1 MRTTTQLTVP
11 ISVFCL
17 AAAFV
22 LLGGATSTVSHFSH
36 RFESR
41 ALPFQPPH
49 VRVSEAYGKLPLHF
63 EANQGQTDSGVK
75 FLSRGRGYTLFLT
88 GRGEAVMLLGKPAP
102 MYDRLESAALL
113 RAAAK
118 PSPKPATP
126 AAVVRMNLI
135 GASTSPRVEGVEE
148 SPGKANYFIGNDPK
162 MWRTNVPMYAKVKV
176 HGLYPGVDLV
186 YYGNQ
191 RKLEYDFIVAPGAD
205 PGSITMAVEGAERP
219 SLDGQGDLVLAIEDK
234 EVRFQ
239 KPVVYQEVDGVRQEI
254 SGSYKLK
261 SAHQVG
267 FQVGAYDGS
276 RPLIIDPTLSYST
289 YLGGSGLDQ
298 SLGIAVDSSGHAY
311 VTGFTTSTNFPTTPG
326 AFQTTAPGGVVD
338 AFVAKLNAAGSA
350 LLYCTYLGGS
360 GVDQGLGVAVDSGG
374 HAYVTGF
381 TNSMNFPTTLVAFRT
396 TSGGGAH
403 AFVTKLNPTGS
414 GLVYSTYL
422 GGSSNDRGLGIAV
435 DSGGHAYVTGRTNSM
450 NFPTT
455 PGAFQTTSSGGF
467 DAFVTRL
474 NPTGSGLVYSTYLG
488 GSGTDQGRG
497 IAVDPGGHA
506 HVTGLTNSTNFP
518 TTPGT
523 FQTTSG
529 GGVHAF
535 VTKLNPTGSGLVY
548 STYLGGSGSDQGQG
562 IAVGSGGH
570 AYVTGSTSST
580 NFPTT
585 TNAIQPASGGG
596 EDAFVTMLNSTG
608 TGLVYSTY
616 LGGSGDEE
624 GKGIAVDSRGHAYV
638 TGFTSSI
645 NFPRTTGAFQA
656 IAPVK
661 VPLGGH
667 GAFVAALNPLGTG
680 LVYSSYLGG
689 SGEDVGFGIALDGS
703 YSAYFTG
710 LTNSINFPTT
720 AGAYQT
726 TDPVP
731 IMGSGEA
738 FVTKIANMTCSPQGD
753 DVEGDGGEQ
762 GADGHEGYFHFCKSS
777 GEMEFE
783 ERDSGKRMKGR
794 MDAVTISG
802 NQALINGRGTLLD
815 GTPLY
820 YAAVVLGNAPVIG
833 ANHFAIVWITSTGS
847 FFHTFGPLT
856 NGYIAVHGSS
866 TQTGGLLDQVE
877 QLR

>member
-1 MRTTTQLTVP
+1 ML
-11 ISVFCL
+11 F
-17 AAAFV
+17 
-22 LLGGATSTVSHFSH
+22 
-36 RFESR
+36 
-41 ALPFQPPH
+41 
-49 VRVSEAYGKLPLHF
+49 GKL
-63 EANQGQTDSGVK
+63 
-75 FLSRGRGYTLFLT
+75 
-88 GRGEAVMLLGKPAP
+88 AP

-118 PSPKPATP
+118 PPPKPATP

-162 MWRTNVPMYAKVKV
+162 MWRTKVPMYAKVKV

-219 SLDGQGDLVLAIEDK
+219 SLDGQGDLVLAIEDR

-239 KPVVYQEVDGVRQEI
+239 KPVVYQEVDGVRREI

-276 RPLIIDPTLSYST
+276 RPLIIDPALSYST
-289 YLGGSGLDQ
+289 YLGGSGVDQ
-298 SLGIAVDSSGHAY
+298 GLGIAVDSGGHAY
-311 VTGFTTSTNFPTTPG
+311 VAGFTTSTNFPTTTG
-326 AFQTTAPGGVVD
+326 AFQTTAPGGVAD

-360 GVDQGLGVAVDSGG
+360 GNNQG
-374 HAYVTGF
+374 
-381 TNSMNFPTTLVAFRT
+381 R
-396 TSGGGAH
+396 
-403 AFVTKLNPTGS
+403 
-414 GLVYSTYL
+414 
-422 GGSSNDRGLGIAV
+422 GIAV
-435 DSGGHAYVTGRTNSM
+435 DSGGHAYVTGLTFST

-455 PGAFQTTSSGGF
+455 PGAFQPTSGGGG
-467 DAFVTRL
+467 DAFVTKL
-474 NPTGSGLVYSTYLG
+474 NSTGTGLVYSTYLG
-488 GSGTDQGRG
+488 GSGDDQGLG
-497 IAVDPGGHA
+497 IAV
-506 HVTGLTNSTNFP
+506 S
-518 TTPGT
+518 
-523 FQTTSG
+523 
-529 GGVHAF
+529 
-535 VTKLNPTGSGLVY
+535 
-548 STYLGGSGSDQGQG
+548 SD
-562 IAVGSGGH
+562 GH
-570 AYVTGSTSST
+570 AYVTGSTTSA

-585 TNAIQPASGGG
+585 TNAIQPAWGGG
-596 EDAFVTMLNSTG
+596 EAAFVTMLNSTG

-656 IAPVK
+656 TAPVK
-661 VPLGGH
+661 LPLGSH

-689 SGEDVGFGIALDGS
+689 RGEDVGFGIALDGS

-731 IMGSGEA
+731 VMGGGDA

-753 DVEGDGGEQ
+753 DVEGDGGE
-762 GADGHEGYFHFCKSS
+762 
-777 GEMEFE
+777 
-783 ERDSGKRMKGR
+783 
-794 MDAVTISG
+794 
-802 NQALINGRGTLLD
+802 
-815 GTPLY
+815 
-820 YAAVVLGNAPVIG
+820 
-833 ANHFAIVWITSTGS
+833 
-847 FFHTFGPLT
+847 
-856 NGYIAVHGSS
+856 
-866 TQTGGLLDQVE
+866 
-877 QLR
+877 

>member
-1 MRTTTQLTVP
+1 MRTTTRLTVP
-11 ISVFCL
+11 IGVFCL

-22 LLGGATSTVSHFSH
+22 LLGGATSAVSHFSH
-36 RFESR
+36 GFQSR
-41 ALPFQPPH
+41 ALFQPPH

-102 MYDRLESAALL
+102 MYDRLESAALP

-118 PSPKPATP
+118 PPPEPATP

-135 GASTSPRVEGVEE
+135 GASASPRVEGLEE

-176 HGLYPGVDLV
+176 QGVYPGVDLA

-205 PGSITMAVEGAERP
+205 PGSITMVVEGAERP
-219 SLDGQGDLVLAIEDK
+219 SLNGQGDLVLAIEDR

-239 KPVVYQEVDGVRQEI
+239 KPVVYQEVDGVRREI

-276 RPLIIDPTLSYST
+276 RPLIIDPALSYST
-289 YLGGSGLDQ
+289 YLGGSGVDQ
-298 SLGIAVDSSGHAY
+298 GLGIAVDSRGHAY
-311 VTGFTTSTNFPTTPG
+311 VTGFPRSTTLPRTPG
-326 AFQTTAPGGVVD
+326 AFQPTAPGGVVD

-518 TTPGT
+518 TTPG
-523 FQTTSG
+523 
-529 GGVHAF
+529 
-535 VTKLNPTGSGLVY
+535 
-548 STYLGGSGSDQGQG
+548 
-562 IAVGSGGH
+562 
-570 AYVTGSTSST
+570 
-580 NFPTT
+580 
-585 TNAIQPASGGG
+585 
-596 EDAFVTMLNSTG
+596 
-608 TGLVYSTY
+608 
-616 LGGSGDEE
+616 
-624 GKGIAVDSRGHAYV
+624 
-638 TGFTSSI
+638 
-645 NFPRTTGAFQA
+645 AFQA

-731 IMGSGEA
+731 IMGSGDA

-762 GADGHEGYFHFCKSS
+762 GADGREGYFHFCKSS

-815 GTPLY
+815 GTPVY

-866 TQTGGLLDQVE
+866 TQTGELLDQVE

>member
-1 MRTTTQLTVP
+1 MRTTTRLTVP
-11 ISVFCL
+11 ITVFCL

-22 LLGGATSTVSHFSH
+22 LLGGATSAVSHFSH
-36 RFESR
+36 GFQSR
-41 ALPFQPPH
+41 ALFQPPH

-118 PSPKPATP
+118 PPPEPATP

-135 GASTSPRVEGVEE
+135 GASKSPRVEGLEE

-176 HGLYPGVDLV
+176 QGVYPGVDLV

-205 PGSITMAVEGAERP
+205 PGSITMVVEGAERP
-219 SLDGQGDLVLAIEDK
+219 SLNGQGDLVLAIEDR

-239 KPVVYQEVDGVRQEI
+239 KPVVYQEVDGVRREI

-276 RPLIIDPTLSYST
+276 RPLIIDPALSYS
-289 YLGGSGLDQ
+289 
-298 SLGIAVDSSGHAY
+298 
-311 VTGFTTSTNFPTTPG
+311 
-326 AFQTTAPGGVVD
+326 
-338 AFVAKLNAAGSA
+338 
-350 LLYCTYLGGS
+350 TYLGGS
-360 GVDQGLGVAVDSGG
+360 GVDQGLGIAVDSGG

-381 TNSMNFPTTLVAFRT
+381 TNSMNFPTTPVAFRT

-435 DSGGHAYVTGRTNSM
+435 DS
-450 NFPTT
+450 
-455 PGAFQTTSSGGF
+455 
-467 DAFVTRL
+467 
-474 NPTGSGLVYSTYLG
+474 
-488 GSGTDQGRG
+488 
-497 IAVDPGGHA
+497 GGHA

-731 IMGSGEA
+731 IMGSGDA

>member
-1 MRTTTQLTVP
+1 
-11 ISVFCL
+11 
-17 AAAFV
+17 
-22 LLGGATSTVSHFSH
+22 
-36 RFESR
+36 
-41 ALPFQPPH
+41 
-49 VRVSEAYGKLPLHF
+49 
-63 EANQGQTDSGVK
+63 
-75 FLSRGRGYTLFLT
+75 
-88 GRGEAVMLLGKPAP
+88 

-118 PSPKPATP
+118 PPPEPATP

-135 GASTSPRVEGVEE
+135 GARTSPRVEGLEE

-176 HGLYPGVDLV
+176 QGVYPGVDLV

-205 PGSITMAVEGAERP
+205 PGSITMVVEGAERP
-219 SLDGQGDLVLAIEDK
+219 SLNGQGDLVLAIEDR

-239 KPVVYQEVDGVRQEI
+239 KPVVYQEVDGVRREI

-289 YLGGSGLDQ
+289 YLGGSGVDQ

-403 AFVTKLNPTGS
+403 AFVTKLNPPGS
-414 GLVYSTYL
+414 VLVYSTYL

-435 DSGGHAYVTGRTNSM
+435 DSGGHAYVTGCTNSI

-455 PGAFQTTSSGGF
+455 P
-467 DAFVTRL
+467 DA
-474 NPTGSGLVYSTYLG
+474 
-488 GSGTDQGRG
+488 
-497 IAVDPGGHA
+497 
-506 HVTGLTNSTNFP
+506 
-518 TTPGT
+518 

-529 GGVHAF
+529 GGADAF
-535 VTKLNPTGSGLVY
+535 VTKLNPTGS
-548 STYLGGSGSDQGQG
+548 
-562 IAVGSGGH
+562 
-570 AYVTGSTSST
+570 
-580 NFPTT
+580 
-585 TNAIQPASGGG
+585 
-596 EDAFVTMLNSTG
+596 
-608 TGLVYSTY
+608 GLVYSTY

-661 VPLGGH
+661 VPLGSH

-726 TDPVP
+726 TD
-731 IMGSGEA
+731 
-738 FVTKIANMTCSPQGD
+738 T
-753 DVEGDGGEQ
+753 
-762 GADGHEGYFHFCKSS
+762 
-777 GEMEFE
+777 
-783 ERDSGKRMKGR
+783 
-794 MDAVTISG
+794 
-802 NQALINGRGTLLD
+802 
-815 GTPLY
+815 
-820 YAAVVLGNAPVIG
+820 
-833 ANHFAIVWITSTGS
+833 
-847 FFHTFGPLT
+847 
-856 NGYIAVHGSS
+856 
-866 TQTGGLLDQVE
+866 
-877 QLR
+877 

>member
-22 LLGGATSTVSHFSH
+22 LLGGATSAVSHFSH

-118 PSPKPATP
+118 PPPKPATP

-219 SLDGQGDLVLAIEDK
+219 SLDGQGDLVLAIEDR

-289 YLGGSGLDQ
+289 YLGGSGVDQ

-360 GVDQGLGVAVDSGG
+360 GVDQGFGVAVDSGG

-435 DSGGHAYVTGRTNSM
+435 DS
-450 NFPTT
+450 
-455 PGAFQTTSSGGF
+455 
-467 DAFVTRL
+467 
-474 NPTGSGLVYSTYLG
+474 
-488 GSGTDQGRG
+488 
-497 IAVDPGGHA
+497 GGHA

-731 IMGSGEA
+731 IMGSGDA

>member
-1 MRTTTQLTVP
+1 MRTTTRLTVP
-11 ISVFCL
+11 ITVFCL

-22 LLGGATSTVSHFSH
+22 LLGGATSAVSHFSYG
-36 RFESR
+36 FESR

-63 EANQGQTDSGVK
+63 EANQGQTDPGVK

-118 PSPKPATP
+118 PPPEPATP
-126 AAVVRMNLI
+126 AAVERMNLI
-135 GASTSPRVEGVEE
+135 GASASPRVEGLEE

-176 HGLYPGVDLV
+176 QGVYPGVDLV

-205 PGSITMAVEGAERP
+205 PGSITMVVEGAERP
-219 SLDGQGDLVLAIEDK
+219 SLNGQGDLVLAIEDR

-239 KPVVYQEVDGVRQEI
+239 KPVVYQEVDGVRREI

-276 RPLIIDPTLSYST
+276 RPLIIDPALSYS
-289 YLGGSGLDQ
+289 
-298 SLGIAVDSSGHAY
+298 
-311 VTGFTTSTNFPTTPG
+311 
-326 AFQTTAPGGVVD
+326 
-338 AFVAKLNAAGSA
+338 
-350 LLYCTYLGGS
+350 TYLGGS
-360 GVDQGLGVAVDSGG
+360 GVDQGLGIAVDSGG

-381 TNSMNFPTTLVAFRT
+381 TNSMNFPTTPVAFRT

-414 GLVYSTYL
+414 
-422 GGSSNDRGLGIAV
+422 
-435 DSGGHAYVTGRTNSM
+435 
-450 NFPTT
+450 
-455 PGAFQTTSSGGF
+455 
-467 DAFVTRL
+467 
-474 NPTGSGLVYSTYLG
+474 
-488 GSGTDQGRG
+488 
-497 IAVDPGGHA
+497 
-506 HVTGLTNSTNFP
+506 
-518 TTPGT
+518 
-523 FQTTSG
+523 
-529 GGVHAF
+529 
-535 VTKLNPTGSGLVY
+535 
-548 STYLGGSGSDQGQG
+548 
-562 IAVGSGGH
+562 
-570 AYVTGSTSST
+570 
-580 NFPTT
+580 
-585 TNAIQPASGGG
+585 
-596 EDAFVTMLNSTG
+596 
-608 TGLVYSTY
+608 GLVYSTY

-656 IAPVK
+656 TAPVK
-661 VPLGGH
+661 LPLGSH

-731 IMGSGEA
+731 IMGSGDA

-783 ERDSGKRMKGR
+783 ERDSGKGMKGR

-815 GTPLY
+815 GTPVY
-820 YAAVVLGNAPVIG
+820 YAAVVLGNAAVIG

-847 FFHTFGPLT
+847 FFYTFGPLT
-856 NGYIAVHGSS
+856 NGYIAVHSSS
-866 TQTGGLLDQVE
+866 TQQEGFSVTE
-877 QLR
+877 HLR